1 MAGFAKS
8 MWTVLFGEVVA
19 AAAVLAW
26 SPKAREAARPYLVR
40 GIRSALDIKDD
51 LSRMVD
57 EAKRE
62 AEQIAG
68 EIDAGE
74 IGARVSGAGG
84 RIAAGRHLDD
94 YAEAGTR
101 AGR

>member
-1 MAGFAKS
+1 
-8 MWTVLFGEVVA
+8 MWTVLLGEVVA

-26 SPKAREAARPYLVR
+26 SPKARDAARPYLVR

-62 AEQIAG
+62 AEQIAD
-68 EIDAGE
+68 EIDAGGL
-74 IGARVSGAGG
+74 GAAPSGSGG
-84 RIAAGRHLDD
+84 RIGAGRRLDD
-94 YAEAGTR
+94 YAEAGAR

>member
-1 MAGFAKS
+1 MAGFAKG

-40 GIRSALDIKDD
+40 GIRSALDIRDD
-51 LSRMVD
+51 LGRMVD

-62 AEQIAG
+62 AAHLAEEIEAAGIGAMASGPGERVHTARHAG
-68 EIDAGE
+68 E
-74 IGARVSGAGG
+74 
-84 RIAAGRHLDD
+84 